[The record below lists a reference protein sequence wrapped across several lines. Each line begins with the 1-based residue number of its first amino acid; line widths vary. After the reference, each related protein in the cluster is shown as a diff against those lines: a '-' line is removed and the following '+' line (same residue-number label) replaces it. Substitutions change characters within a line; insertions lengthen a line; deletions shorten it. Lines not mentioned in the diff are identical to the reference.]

1 MDYGTQRM
9 IEASAQTGFASEDAE
24 KALLGSIVSRYDMCA
39 QLLSE
44 LSVEDFYFDAH
55 KTIFQAVKQAK
66 TERLAIDLVTVG
78 STIDKIAPQAGNTLT
93 QILVGCTRAAEPWAA
108 ESHCRIVK
116 ELSARRR
123 AIDLV
128 GRVRQELMDPS
139 NDINGTI
146 DLLATASSELLV
158 SGHKWTPIQ
167 DVLVEA
173 YEYTAKR
180 ASGEIT
186 SITSGISNLDHVIGG
201 FFGGEL
207 TVVGARP
214 AVGKSV
220 FGMNTAL
227 AAAKQGYRVG
237 IVSREMTDIQYGQR
251 ILSYAGG
258 VDGSNLRRAKLS
270 LEEWDSLAKGLEQA
284 STLPISFLF
293 TVRTVEDLR
302 AEIQRKFNRHE
313 IDMLVVDYLQLMET
327 AQRYR
332 EDRLRVGRISKEL
345 KNIAVDFNIPVVAL
359 AQVRRFAGGAR
370 AKMPT
375 LEDLKDSGSIEQ
387 DADNVIFLH
396 NPFDAEDDFV
406 DPRDK
411 AHFDTFAERGYTY
424 QCLGVAK
431 QRQGVT
437 GVCCVLHEKR
447 RMRYLTIDR
456 TRGTT

>member
-44 LSVEDFYFDAH
+44 LSAEDFYFDAH
-55 KTIFQAVKQAK
+55 KTIFQAVKQAQA
-66 TERLAIDLVTVG
+66 ERLAIDLVTIG

-93 QILVGCTRAAEPWAA
+93 QILVGCTQAAEPWAA

-128 GRVRQELMDPS
+128 GKVRQELMDPS

-146 DLLATASSELLV
+146 DQLATASNELLV

-270 LEEWDSLAKGLEQA
+270 PEEWDSLAKGLEQA

-406 DPRDK
+406 DPATRRISTRLRSV
-411 AHFDTFAERGYTY
+411 DTPTNAWASRSSARASRAYAAYCMKSAGS
-424 QCLGVAK
+424 LPG
-431 QRQGVT
+431 R
-437 GVCCVLHEKR
+437 
-447 RMRYLTIDR
+447 
-456 TRGTT
+456 